1 MTETMDDLQTQRL
14 LTQCVSDEELNAQV
28 QILAQHEYLHQVLSS
43 IPDMVMVLNPQRQV
57 VYANQAFLDF
67 AGFDTLDDV
76 IGLRIGAILGCI
88 HAFESEAGSGATPY
102 CRYCG
107 VTQAFLS
114 SQHGDHAVYEYHVNI
129 AAEDGPPG
137 LDLRVGSTPLTLD
150 GQAFTLFTLTDIS
163 DEVRRRE
170 LERIFFHDLL
180 NAAGIV
186 RATSDLMMDVYRS
199 ETEDAASLVEQGTTM
214 VGLIQ
219 RVANRLVRE
228 IEAQKDFTQ
237 LERNEIEIEPASLR
251 SQALL
256 DDLIAGFRM
265 HEVARDRTLRLAP
278 GSEDVR
284 FTSDRALLSRVIEN
298 MIKNALEAV
307 DSGETVTVGSRRAAE
322 GVEFWVHNPT
332 VMPERIRRQ
341 VFKRSFSTKGP
352 GRGLGTFSM
361 RLISERYLQGHVTFT
376 SEPGEGTTFY
386 AHYPLTLETERDS

>member
-1 MTETMDDLQTQRL
+1 
-14 LTQCVSDEELNAQV
+14 
-28 QILAQHEYLHQVLSS
+28 
-43 IPDMVMVLNPQRQV
+43 
-57 VYANQAFLDF
+57 
-67 AGFDTLDDV
+67 
-76 IGLRIGAILGCI
+76 
-88 HAFESEAGSGATPY
+88 
-102 CRYCG
+102 
-107 VTQAFLS
+107 
-114 SQHGDHAVYEYHVNI
+114 
-129 AAEDGPPG
+129 
-137 LDLRVGSTPLTLD
+137 LTLD

-256 DDLIAGFRM
+256 DDLITGFRM

>member
-1 MTETMDDLQTQRL
+1 MTETMDDLQTQLL
-14 LTQCVSDEELNAQV
+14 LTECVSDEELNAQV
-28 QILAQHEYLHQVLSS
+28 QNLAHYEYLYQVLSS
-43 IPDMVMVLNPQRQV
+43 IPDMVMVLNSQRQV

-67 AGFDTLDDV
+67 AGFDASDDV
-76 IGLRIGAILGCI
+76 IGLRIGEILGCI
-88 HAFESEAGSGATPY
+88 HAFESETGSGATPF

-107 VTQAFLS
+107 ATHAFLS
-114 SQHGDHAVYEYHVNI
+114 SQHGDHAVYEYHVNV

-186 RATSDLMMDVYRS
+186 RATSDLMMDVYHS
-199 ETEDAASLVEQGTTM
+199 ETEDAASLVEQSTTM

-219 RVANRLVRE
+219 RVATRLVRE

-237 LERNEIEIEPASLR
+237 LERNEIEIEPTSLW

-256 DDLIAGFRM
+256 AELIAGFRM
-265 HEVARDRTLRLAP
+265 HEVAQGRTLRLAP
-278 GSEDVR
+278 GSEDVQ

-298 MIKNALEAV
+298 MIKNALEAA
-307 DSGETVTVGSRRAAE
+307 DPGETVTLGSRRSAE

-361 RLISERYLQGHVTFT
+361 RLISERYLGGHVTFT

-386 AHYPLTLETERDS
+386 AHYPLALDTEDDS